1 MSFDA
6 GIDALTFT
14 ASGDEMVLAQANGV
28 LLVSDM
34 SGTAKFEVQ
43 AFGIT
48 AHVCAMSW
56 QTDSHAIPEYF
67 HAEQLA
73 VHDGLGSE
81 RVRIR
86 FEMCVHQ

>member
-43 AFGIT
+43 AFGTT

-56 QTDSHAIPEYF
+56 QTDRHAIPEYL
-67 HAEQLA
+67 HAEVLA
-73 VHDGLGSE
+73 VRDAVAAETGHTS
-81 RVRIR
+81 
-86 FEMCVHQ
+86 FETCAR